1 MENTLTRKKQI
12 ITAKALTTVIGITLS
27 VAIPQLFHVIGI
39 VSGTGSLPGSA
50 FLPMHLGVFF
60 TAQILGRAIRAAAIL
75 IAFYGFKSTAVSPTI
90 ILSSIAS
97 GLPGLI
103 LQWTLLPLLIYR
115 VKGLNKFYE

>member
-1 MENTLTRKKQI
+1 MRTPQKQ
-12 ITAKALTTVIGITLS
+12 KMPVILK
-27 VAIPQLFHVIGI
+27 VL
-39 VSGTGSLPGSA
+39 
-50 FLPMHLGVFF
+50 

-115 VKGLNKFYE
+115 VKGLSKFYE

>member
-1 MENTLTRKKQI
+1 MMIELTVYGLVCGLLKNKKMP
-12 ITAKALTTVIGITLS
+12 VILK
-27 VAIPQLFHVIGI
+27 VL
-39 VSGTGSLPGSA
+39 
-50 FLPMHLGVFF
+50 
-60 TAQILGRAIRAAAIL
+60 TAQILGRTVRAAAIL
-75 IAFYGFKSTAVSPTI
+75 IAFYSFKSTAVSPSI